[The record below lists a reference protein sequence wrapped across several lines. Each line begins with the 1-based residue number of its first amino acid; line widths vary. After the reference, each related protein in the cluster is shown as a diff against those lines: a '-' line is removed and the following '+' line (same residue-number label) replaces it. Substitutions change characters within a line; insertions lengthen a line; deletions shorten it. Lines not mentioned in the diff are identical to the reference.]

1 MANEKEYRGGWRHFI
16 FCRPVIRRDV
26 FVRKLSLSG
35 VKIYVSF
42 NLPSL
47 LDPSLYILNFVVKI
61 NLDKSYDLLCNT
73 FRYPNLQVIIH
84 SFPSNARPPSEFPN
98 KILTEVCM

>member
-1 MANEKEYRGGWRHFI
+1 MGVAAFYILPTSNKKGCFREEAITIWRE
-16 FCRPVIRRDV
+16 
-26 FVRKLSLSG
+26 
-35 VKIYVSF
+35 IYVSF

-61 NLDKSYDLLCNT
+61 NLDKSYDYLCNT